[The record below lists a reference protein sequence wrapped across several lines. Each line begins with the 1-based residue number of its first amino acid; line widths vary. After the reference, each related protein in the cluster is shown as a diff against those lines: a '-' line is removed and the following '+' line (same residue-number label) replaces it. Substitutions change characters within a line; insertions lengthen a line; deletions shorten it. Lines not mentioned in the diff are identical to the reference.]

1 MIGRIRLRPC
11 SGQQKHN
18 TKIGDGCALAAGH
31 RISYQQIG
39 DSCVLAAGN
48 RGSYRK
54 IGDTCVLAAGHRNS
68 YHRVGDGC
76 VLAAGNRNIILKK
89 CGRCVLA
96 AGHRNSYQTMCDSC
110 SSFFGDSGRFFF
122 CLRTLVWWPSVR
134 KFSFDDYRLLTSVWE
149 MLVVASRVRT
159 LVWRLPLRSF
169 VW

>member
-76 VLAAGNRNIILKK
+76 VLAAGNRNIILKN
-89 CGRCVLA
+89 
-96 AGHRNSYQTMCDSC
+96 AG
-110 SSFFGDSGRFFF
+110 
-122 CLRTLVWWPSVR
+122 
-134 KFSFDDYRLLTSVWE
+134 
-149 MLVVASRVRT
+149 VASLQRATETAIKQCAIVVR
-159 LVWRLPLRSF
+159 LFPGQW
-169 VW
+169 